1 MASTSGFGV
10 RKDMNFKDVVIA
22 FSQEEWDLLDEA
34 QRLQYWDVML
44 EVFTLVAS
52 IGKNFTSLQVVGMK
66 RMMILV
72 FMYKENHMSGL
83 LRQLQQ
89 PRSHIPVSGVSVLKY
104 ILHLTKSQAEYLE
117 HNRFFRAACVK
128 DFCFSANPH
137 QQQKDVTGEAY
148 RKDAMDN
155 PSFVTRCSFYLSVVP
170 SKSREVG
177 KDVHATSDK
186 VLQPQASQNTEEQHS
201 GSDISQEYLSGK
213 SHHQWT
219 ECEIAASQT
228 QKVVECQGVYSGELI
243 YECDTCKK
251 GFK

>member
-1 MASTSGFGV
+1 
-10 RKDMNFKDVVIA
+10 
-22 FSQEEWDLLDEA
+22 
-34 QRLQYWDVML
+34 ML

-52 IGKNFTSLQVVGMK
+52 IGCWHEKDDDPSVYVQGEPHVGASQTAPATQK
-66 RMMILV
+66 
-72 FMYKENHMSGL
+72 
-83 LRQLQQ
+83 
-89 PRSHIPVSGVSVLKY
+89 SHPCKWCFSVLKY